1 MIQPNQK
8 QPRKRQRR
16 EEKKANIERRRR
28 VKEERRSIENR
39 ASQRR
44 QGESKKRGEREGES
58 EDNKIVDF
66 KLTSMN
72 SELYM
77 QKLIVTRCYNFLHI
91 PTQMKLVFS
100 GLSRKIAICGFLHL
114 VKL

>member
-16 EEKKANIERRRR
+16 ERKKAANIERRGR
-28 VKEERRSIENR
+28 VKEERRSTENR

-44 QGESKKRGEREGES
+44 KGELEKRGEREGES
-58 EDNKIVDF
+58 ENNKILDF
-66 KLTSMN
+66 KITSMN

-77 QKLIVTRCYNFLHI
+77 QKLFVTRWYNFLHI
-91 PTQMKLVFS
+91 PTQMKHVFS
-100 GLSRKIAICGFLHL
+100 GLSCKIAIFGVLHP
-114 VKL
+114 